1 MLGFV
6 DGDISLNWINDA
18 GGKVVNLLCKGS
30 LRHLEKQL
38 RKTPEQHV
46 DEIKKI
52 VEKATDLD
60 MHVNIY
66 LEDWSNGMINS
77 EEYVFFMLD
86 SLKNE
91 NIIRFMLA

>member
-1 MLGFV
+1 MPEEKL
-6 DGDISLNWINDA
+6 I
-18 GGKVVNLLCKGS
+18 NLLCKGS

-46 DEIKKI
+46 NDIKDI
-52 VEKATDLD
+52 IRKAEALD
-60 MHVNIY
+60 MQVNIY

-77 EEYVFFMLD
+77 EEYVFYMLD

-91 NIIRFMLA
+91 NIQRFMLPDTLGILNP